1 MNKIILKEKL
11 DLELSLFSGQAFR
24 WEKKLDWY
32 YGFIDNKFLK
42 LRVKN
47 NFLEYVCSEDL
58 VVQNKIYDYFI
69 EDFKNFGYEK

>member
-42 LRVKN
+42 LRVKTVSYTH
-47 NFLEYVCSEDL
+47 LTLPTILL
-58 VVQNKIYDYFI
+58 V
-69 EDFKNFGYEK
+69 

>member
-11 DLELSLFSGQAFR
+11 DLELSLFSGQVFR

-47 NFLEYVCSEDL
+47 KF
-58 VVQNKIYDYFI
+58 FT
-69 EDFKNFGYEK
+69 